1 MSYADPASGVFAVTL
16 SNTTK
21 FTTNARAI
29 YVGVGGDVSLLA
41 ADGTTAVFK
50 SVPTGA
56 TLPVQTRRVNVT
68 GTTATDIVGL
78 L

>member
-1 MSYADPASGVFAVTL
+1 MSYADPGSGVFSVTL

-29 YVGVGGDVSLLA
+29 YVGTGGDVSLLA
-41 ADGTTAVFK
+41 ADGTSAVFK
-50 SVPTGA
+50 NVPSGT
-56 TLPVQTRRVNVT
+56 TLPVQTCRVNVT
-68 GTTATDIVGL
+68 GTTAADIVGL